1 MNYEVVC
8 QVEDIPV
15 GRVAAA
21 EVDGVT
27 IALARTGQREFHA
40 VNDTCTHANVS
51 LSEGELDGCQL
62 ECWLHGSSF
71 DVRSGEPN
79 TPPATV
85 PVAVYPVMLEGDDVL
100 VDVHGTLDQRVSAQS
115 ASKEN

>member
-1 MNYEVVC
+1 MA
-8 QVEDIPV
+8 IPLNSSSYATRISV
-15 GRVAAA
+15 RCVAA
-21 EVDGVT
+21 
-27 IALARTGQREFHA
+27 
-40 VNDTCTHANVS
+40 N
-51 LSEGELDGCQL
+51 
-62 ECWLHGSSF
+62 